1 MLKFLQVLITSAIN
15 DNDNDNH
22 YDNPIYASYSS
33 ELMKHSTYV
42 FAQKKFSKDNI
53 LNIQEFVNRF
63 NQLVIGPC
71 VIQFKE

>member
-1 MLKFLQVLITSAIN
+1 MLKFLQGLITNAIH
-15 DNDNDNH
+15 DNDNH
-22 YDNPIYASYSS
+22 YDNPIYVSYSS

-42 FAQKKFSKDNI
+42 FAQKTI

-71 VIQFKE
+71 VIQFKEKLCL